1 MIYLRA
7 GIRYVLDISLF
18 ILIVT
23 KLLVQGAL
31 QCIFEQTSTTRRSAG
46 IPALVT
52 GILSANGKSPAFEDV
67 MTELKSLARRPVALS
82 ETDETNLPQVHAMNC
97 VKEIFKSSTLGKRSD
112 KHIPDCLQLAADS
125 LTSDMY
131 DTNIR

>member
-1 MIYLRA
+1 M
-7 GIRYVLDISLF
+7 
-18 ILIVT
+18 
-23 KLLVQGAL
+23 
-31 QCIFEQTSTTRRSAG
+31 
-46 IPALVT
+46 
-52 GILSANGKSPAFEDV
+52 
-67 MTELKSLARRPVALS
+67 MELKSLARRPVTLS

-131 DTNIR
+131 VPNIYNLYSC